1 MEFRFENY
9 ILKAFLASGLLAL
22 MMMVLAMGLIQ
33 LFRYGPSLPPYVILI
48 LASVAFVLSASF
60 FERYE
65 VGSIMWSML
74 VSLIA
79 TLILTLLSGGII
91 YTFSQNRQ
99 SWEELI
105 SGLAIC
111 MIVAMTLLNYLKRSL
126 GEIEYR
132 QKRRQDDLG
141 DRWSFPEVQIG
152 F

>member
-22 MMMVLAMGLIQ
+22 MMMVLALGLIH
-33 LFRYGPSLPPYVILI
+33 LFRQGPSLPPSLILI

-99 SWEELI
+99 SWEELL

-111 MIVAMTLLNYLKRSL
+111 MMVAMTLLNYLKRSL
-126 GEIEYR
+126 GEIEY
-132 QKRRQDDLG
+132 
-141 DRWSFPEVQIG
+141 
-152 F
+152 